1 MINRLQQYHTALRA
15 TGSSGY
21 PNMSFYN
28 PQHQQPPFPLA
39 GSPEPLYDPY
49 QRLAPMP
56 TMKRY
61 QQQPQMSLGLKRYGS
76 GLPGWRPQST
86 NLLNAR
92 PTLDYRR

>member
-1 MINRLQQYHTALRA
+1 MINRLQQYHTALRS

-49 QRLAPMP
+49 QRLAPP
-56 TMKRY
+56 PAMKRY
-61 QQQPQMSLGLKRYGS
+61 QQQPQMSLGLRRYGVKTAA
-76 GLPGWRPQST
+76 GRPFF
-86 NLLNAR
+86 NNPA
-92 PTLDYRR
+92 PDYLRY